1 MRKLISFLI
10 NHSPIFVYAFYLVIC
25 FVLLFKFNPYQQSVF
40 FSSANEMAGRF
51 YIMTSGITGYF
62 GLQEINRDLQKQNG
76 NLEMELIRLRDEVSR
91 LSGDSLLVRTSADSS
106 LSRYDFQIAQVIN
119 NSVFKTHNY
128 ITLNK
133 GRKDGIHSEMGVI
146 DQNGIVG
153 IINVVSDHYAVAIS
167 LLNPKLRLSCKVKG
181 SNYFGSL
188 VWDGKDPR
196 FAVLEELPRHVKFVK
211 GDTIVTS
218 GYSSVFP
225 EGLMVGTVD
234 GFSKQRNDNFYA
246 LTVKLS
252 TDFFRL
258 NDVRI
263 LDDKGQKE
271 RRILE
276 MEAKKDE

>member
-153 IINVVSDHYAVAIS
+153 IVNVVSDHYAVAIS

-196 FAVLEELPRHVKFVK
+196 FAVLEELPRHVKFVR

-276 MEAKKDE
+276 MEAKRDE

>member
-62 GLQEINRDLQKQNG
+62 GLREINRDLQKQNG

-91 LSGDSLLVRTSADSS
+91 LSGDTLLIRTSADSV

-119 NSVFKTHNY
+119 NSVFRTHNY

-153 IINVVSDHYAVAIS
+153 IVNVVSDHYAVAIS

>member
-1 MRKLISFLI
+1 
-10 NHSPIFVYAFYLVIC
+10 
-25 FVLLFKFNPYQQSVF
+25 
-40 FSSANEMAGRF
+40 MAGRF
-51 YIMTSGITGYF
+51 YTMTSGITGYF
-62 GLQEINRDLQKQNG
+62 GLREINRDLQKQNG
-76 NLEMELIRLRDEVSR
+76 NLEMELIRLRDEVRR
-91 LSGDSLLVRTSADSS
+91 LSGDSLLIRTAADTAI
-106 LSRYDFQIAQVIN
+106 SRYDFQVAQVIN
-119 NSVFKTHNY
+119 NSVVRAHNY

-153 IINVVSDHYAVAIS
+153 IINVVSDHYAVVIS

-196 FAVLEELPRHVKFVK
+196 FAVLEELPRHVQFVK

-225 EGLMVGTVD
+225 EGLMVGTVET
-234 GFSKQRNDNFYA
+234 FSKQRNDNFYA
-246 LTVKLS
+246 LKVKLS
-252 TDFFRL
+252 TDFSRL

-263 LDDKGQKE
+263 LDDKGQEE

-276 MEAKKDE
+276 MEATQDE

>member
-51 YIMTSGITGYF
+51 YIMTSRITGYF

-153 IINVVSDHYAVAIS
+153 IVNVVSDHYAVAIS

>member
-62 GLQEINRDLQKQNG
+62 GLQEINRDLQRQNG

-196 FAVLEELPRHVKFVK
+196 FAVLEELPRHVNFVK

-276 MEAKKDE
+276 MEAKRDE

>member
-25 FVLLFKFNPYQQSVF
+25 FVLLFKFNSYQQSVF

-62 GLQEINRDLQKQNG
+62 GLQEINRDLQRQNG
-76 NLEMELIRLRDEVSR
+76 NLEMELVRLRDEVSR

-196 FAVLEELPRHVKFVK
+196 FAVLEELPRHVNFVK

-276 MEAKKDE
+276 MEAKRDE

>member
-10 NHSPIFVYAFYLVIC
+10 NHSPIFMYAFYLVIC

-153 IINVVSDHYAVAIS
+153 IVNVVSDHYAVAIS

>member
-153 IINVVSDHYAVAIS
+153 IVNVVSDHYAVAIS

-196 FAVLEELPRHVKFVK
+196 FAVLEELPRHVKFVR

>member
-62 GLQEINRDLQKQNG
+62 GLQEINRDLQRQNG

-153 IINVVSDHYAVAIS
+153 IVNVVSDHYAVAIS

>member
-10 NHSPIFVYAFYLVIC
+10 NHSPIFLYAFYLAIC
-25 FVLLFKFNPYQQSVF
+25 FVLLFKYNAYQQSVF

-51 YIMTSGITGYF
+51 YTMTSGITGYF
-62 GLQEINRDLQKQNG
+62 GLREINRDLQKQNG
-76 NLEMELIRLRDEVSR
+76 NLEMELIRLRDEVRR
-91 LSGDSLLVRTSADSS
+91 LSGDSLLIRTAADTAI
-106 LSRYDFQIAQVIN
+106 SRYDFQVAQVIN
-119 NSVFKTHNY
+119 NSVVRAHNY

-153 IINVVSDHYAVAIS
+153 IINVVSDHYAVVIS

-196 FAVLEELPRHVKFVK
+196 FAVLEELPRHVQFVK

-225 EGLMVGTVD
+225 EGLMVGTVET
-234 GFSKQRNDNFYA
+234 FSKQRNDNFYA
-246 LTVKLS
+246 LKVKLS
-252 TDFFRL
+252 TDFSRL

-263 LDDKGQKE
+263 LDDKGQEE

-276 MEAKKDE
+276 MEATQDE

>member
-153 IINVVSDHYAVAIS
+153 IVNVVSDHYAVAIS

-196 FAVLEELPRHVKFVK
+196 FDVLEELPRHVKFVK

>member
-153 IINVVSDHYAVAIS
+153 IVNVVSDHYAVAIS

>member
-153 IINVVSDHYAVAIS
+153 IVNVVSDHYAVAIS

-188 VWDGKDPR
+188 VWDGKDPC
-196 FAVLEELPRHVKFVK
+196 FAVLEELPRHVKFVR

>member
-91 LSGDSLLVRTSADSS
+91 LSGDSLLVRTAADSS

-153 IINVVSDHYAVAIS
+153 IVNVVSDHYAVAIS

>member
-153 IINVVSDHYAVAIS
+153 IINVVSDS
-167 LLNPKLRLSCKVKG
+167 LCCCHIVIESQIRLSCKVKG

-196 FAVLEELPRHVKFVK
+196 FAVLEELPRHVKFVR

-276 MEAKKDE
+276 MEAKRDE

>member
-10 NHSPIFVYAFYLVIC
+10 NHSPIFVYAFYIVIC

-62 GLQEINRDLQKQNG
+62 GLREINRDLQKQNG

-91 LSGDSLLVRTSADSS
+91 LSGDTLLIRTSADSV

-119 NSVFKTHNY
+119 NSVFRTHNY

-153 IINVVSDHYAVAIS
+153 IVNLVSDHYAVAIS

-252 TDFFRL
+252 ADFFRL

-263 LDDKGQKE
+263 LDDRGQKE

>member
-181 SNYFGSL
+181 SNYFVSL
-188 VWDGKDPR
+188 VMDVKDPR
-196 FAVLEELPRHVKFVK
+196 FAVLEELPRHVNFVK

-276 MEAKKDE
+276 MEAKRDE

>member
-10 NHSPIFVYAFYLVIC
+10 NYSPIFVYAFYLVIC

-153 IINVVSDHYAVAIS
+153 IVNVVSDHYAVAIS

>member
-10 NHSPIFVYAFYLVIC
+10 NHSPIFVYAFYLVVCLI
-25 FVLLFKFNPYQQSVF
+25 LLLKFNPYQQSVF

-51 YIMTSGITGYF
+51 YAMTNGVTGYF
-62 GLQEINRDLQKQNG
+62 GLREINRDLQKQNG
-76 NLEMELIRLRDEVSR
+76 NLEMELIRLREEIIR
-91 LSGDSLLVRTSADSS
+91 LGGDSLLIRTSRDSA
-106 LSRYDFQIAQVIN
+106 LARYDFQVAQVLS
-119 NSVFKTHNY
+119 NSISKTRNY

-133 GRKDGIHSEMGVI
+133 GRADGVRSEMGVI

-153 IINVVSDHYAVAIS
+153 IVNVVSDHYAVAIS

-181 SNYFGSL
+181 SSYFGSL
-188 VWDGKDPR
+188 VWDGKDAR

-211 GDTIVTS
+211 GDTIITS

-225 EGLMVGTVD
+225 AGLMVGTVEA
-234 GFSKQRNDNFYA
+234 FSKQKNDNFYA
-246 LTVKLS
+246 LKVKLS
-252 TDFFRL
+252 TDFSRL

-263 LDDKGQKE
+263 ISDKAQRE

>member
-25 FVLLFKFNPYQQSVF
+25 FVLLFKFNSYQHSVF

-91 LSGDSLLVRTSADSS
+91 LSGDSLLVRTAADSS

-153 IINVVSDHYAVAIS
+153 IVNVVSDHYAVAIS

-196 FAVLEELPRHVKFVK
+196 FAVLEELPRHVKFVR

-234 GFSKQRNDNFYA
+234 GFSKQRNDYFYA

>member
-128 ITLNK
+128 ITLNN
-133 GRKDGIHSEMGVI
+133 GRKDGFIQEMGVI

-153 IINVVSDHYAVAIS
+153 IVNVVSDHYAVAIS

-196 FAVLEELPRHVKFVK
+196 FAVLEELPRHVKFVR

-276 MEAKKDE
+276 MEAKRDE

>member
-62 GLQEINRDLQKQNG
+62 GLREINRDLQKQNG

-91 LSGDSLLVRTSADSS
+91 LSGDTLLIRTSADSV

-119 NSVFKTHNY
+119 NSVFRTHNY

-153 IINVVSDHYAVAIS
+153 IVNVVSDHYAVAIS

-225 EGLMVGTVD
+225 
-234 GFSKQRNDNFYA
+234 
-246 LTVKLS
+246 
-252 TDFFRL
+252 
-258 NDVRI
+258 
-263 LDDKGQKE
+263 
-271 RRILE
+271 
-276 MEAKKDE
+276 

>member
-62 GLQEINRDLQKQNG
+62 GLREINRDLQKQNG

-91 LSGDSLLVRTSADSS
+91 LSGDTLLIRTSADSV

-119 NSVFKTHNY
+119 NSVFRTHNY

-153 IINVVSDHYAVAIS
+153 IVNVVSDHYAVAIS

-252 TDFFRL
+252 ADFFRL

-263 LDDKGQKE
+263 LDDRGQKE

>member
-40 FSSANEMAGRF
+40 FSSAIEMAGRF

-153 IINVVSDHYAVAIS
+153 IVNVVSDHYAVAIS

-196 FAVLEELPRHVKFVK
+196 FAVLEELPRHVNFVR

-276 MEAKKDE
+276 MEAKRDE

>member
-153 IINVVSDHYAVAIS
+153 IVNVVSDHYAVAIS

-196 FAVLEELPRHVKFVK
+196 FAVLEELPRHVKFVR

-225 EGLMVGTVD
+225 EGGMVGTVD

>member
-1 MRKLISFLI
+1 MRKLILFLI
-10 NHSPIFVYAFYLVIC
+10 NHSPIFVYAFYLAVCLI
-25 FVLLFKFNPYQQSVF
+25 LLLKFNPYQQSVF

-51 YIMTSGITGYF
+51 YAMTNGITGYF
-62 GLQEINRDLQKQNG
+62 GLREINRDLQKQNG
-76 NLEMELIRLRDEVSR
+76 NLEMELIRLREEVHR
-91 LSGDSLLVRTSADSS
+91 LGGDSLLTRTYADSV
-106 LSRYDFQIAQVIN
+106 LARYDFQVAQVLS
-119 NSVFKTHNY
+119 NSISKTRNY

-133 GRKDGIHSEMGVI
+133 GRVDGVCSEMGVI

-153 IINVVSDHYAVAIS
+153 IVNVVSDHYAVAIS

-196 FAVLEELPRHVKFVK
+196 FAILEELPRHVKFVK
-211 GDTIVTS
+211 GDTIITS

-225 EGLMVGTVD
+225 AGLMVGTVEA
-234 GFSKQRNDNFYA
+234 FSKQKNDNFYA
-246 LTVKLS
+246 LKVKLS
-252 TDFFRL
+252 TDFSRL

-263 LDDKGQKE
+263 INDKAQKE

>member
-153 IINVVSDHYAVAIS
+153 IVNVVSDHYAVAIS

-211 GDTIVTS
+211 GDTLVTS

>member
-1 MRKLISFLI
+1 
-10 NHSPIFVYAFYLVIC
+10 
-25 FVLLFKFNPYQQSVF
+25 
-40 FSSANEMAGRF
+40 MAGRF

-153 IINVVSDHYAVAIS
+153 IVNVVSDHYAVAIS

>member
-10 NHSPIFVYAFYLVIC
+10 NYSPIFVYAFYLVIC

-51 YIMTSGITGYF
+51 YIMTSGMTGYF

-153 IINVVSDHYAVAIS
+153 IVNVVSDHYAVAIS

>member
-62 GLQEINRDLQKQNG
+62 GLREINRDLQKQNG
-76 NLEMELIRLRDEVSR
+76 NLEMELIRLRDEVCR
-91 LSGDSLLVRTSADSS
+91 LSGDTLLIRTSADSV

-119 NSVFKTHNY
+119 NSVFRTHNY

-153 IINVVSDHYAVAIS
+153 IVNVVSDHYAVAIS

-263 LDDKGQKE
+263 LDDRGQKE

>member
-25 FVLLFKFNPYQQSVF
+25 FVLLFKFNSYQQSVF

-91 LSGDSLLVRTSADSS
+91 LSGDSLLVRTAADSS

-153 IINVVSDHYAVAIS
+153 IVNVVSDHYAVAIS
-167 LLNPKLRLSCKVKG
+167 LLN
-181 SNYFGSL
+181 FGSL

-196 FAVLEELPRHVKFVK
+196 FAVLEELPRHVKFVR

>member
-196 FAVLEELPRHVKFVK
+196 FAVLEELPRHVKFVR

>member
-153 IINVVSDHYAVAIS
+153 IVNVVSDHYAVAIS

-196 FAVLEELPRHVKFVK
+196 FAVLEELPRHVNFVR

-276 MEAKKDE
+276 MEAKRDE

>member
-133 GRKDGIHSEMGVI
+133 SRKDGIHSEMGVI

-153 IINVVSDHYAVAIS
+153 IVNVVSDHYAVAIS

-263 LDDKGQKE
+263 LDDTGQKE

>member
-153 IINVVSDHYAVAIS
+153 IVNVVSDHYAVAIS

-196 FAVLEELPRHVKFVK
+196 FAVLEELPRHVKFAK
-211 GDTIVTS
+211 GDTIITS
-218 GYSSVFP
+218 GYSAVFP
-225 EGLMVGTVD
+225 EGIMVGVIAD
-234 GFSKQRNDNFYA
+234 FSKQRNDNFYA
-246 LTVKLS
+246 LRVQLS
-252 TDFFRL
+252 TDFNRL

-263 LDDKGQKE
+263 IESKGQREKNALE
-271 RRILE
+271 R
-276 MEAKKDE
+276 EAMGNE

>member
-91 LSGDSLLVRTSADSS
+91 LSGDSLLVCTSADSS

-153 IINVVSDHYAVAIS
+153 IVNVVSDHYAVAIS

>member
-10 NHSPIFVYAFYLVIC
+10 NLSPIFVYAFYLVIC

-153 IINVVSDHYAVAIS
+153 IVNVVSDHYAVAIS